1 MHKCVATLLGT
12 TYLEEVRMPG
22 RRKTRGF
29 GKNKITSIDL
39 IFYSVMESYWS
50 WFSFLNRSSWLLG
63 GDPIGQG
70 KEQKQGNQIGN
81 NAHSLD
87 GLDYLAFFK
96 SNTSRRDVR
105 CEQKKMLVAQ
115 SCPILCNLVDCSTP
129 GSSMHGISQARILEW
144 VTISFSRG
152 SSQPR
157 SRTQVSC
164 IAGRFFTVWVT
175 RDKNQRSIFCFWSG
189 KILRVGKKEEVCFHV
204 SLKSLLGIQAE
215 ILNRH
220 WSIYIQR
227 SRER

>member
-96 SNTSRRDVR
+96 SNASRRDVR

-115 SCPILCNLVDCSTP
+115 SCPILCNLMDCSTP

-189 KILRVGKKEEVCFHV
+189 KILRVGKKKRFVFM
-204 SLKSLLGIQAE
+204 
-215 ILNRH
+215 
-220 WSIYIQR
+220 
-227 SRER
+227 

>member
-1 MHKCVATLLGT
+1 MVW
-12 TYLEEVRMPG
+12 
-22 RRKTRGF
+22 
-29 GKNKITSIDL
+29 II
-39 IFYSVMESYWS
+39 W
-50 WFSFLNRSSWLLG
+50 
-63 GDPIGQG
+63 
-70 KEQKQGNQIGN
+70 
-81 NAHSLD
+81 HSLN
-87 GLDYLAFFK
+87 LMPKEFA
-96 SNTSRRDVR
+96 SRRDVR

-144 VTISFSRG
+144 VTISFSGG

-157 SRTQVSC
+157 SRSQVSC

-175 RDKNQRSIFCFWSG
+175 RDKNQRSIFLFLVWEDTEGG
-189 KILRVGKKEEVCFHV
+189 KIEKVCFHV

-220 WSIYIQR
+220 WSIYTQR